1 MTISPEN
8 YLHCNSDN
16 WISVRDAKG
25 NLLGCIPGAPPQ
37 EDWLFAPPPL
47 GNVEVRAAL
56 IYCLVPSAEQLPLLR
71 SWPGFIPVAPAA
83 PTAEGLSQALDQ
95 SDIGQAP

>member
-16 WISVRDAKG
+16 WISVRSADG
-25 NLLGCIPGAPPQ
+25 TLLGCIPGAPPQ

-56 IYCLVPSAEQLPLLR
+56 IYCLVPTAEQIPLLR
-71 SWPGFIPVAPAA
+71 SWPGFVPATSGPAQAIPVG
-83 PTAEGLSQALDQ
+83 EGEADLAT
-95 SDIGQAP
+95 PP